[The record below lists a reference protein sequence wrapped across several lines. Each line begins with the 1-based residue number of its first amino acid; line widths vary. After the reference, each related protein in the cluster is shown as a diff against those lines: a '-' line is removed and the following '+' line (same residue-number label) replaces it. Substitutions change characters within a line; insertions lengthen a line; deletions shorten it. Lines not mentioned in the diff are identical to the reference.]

1 MFEPLYKFKL
11 DKSQKRNAKIS
22 KEDEE
27 EIKRLYAMGIYSQG
41 YLAKQFGISQ
51 PCVNYIVNEDRRAK
65 KVEYQRNWVREH
77 KPSKDEEAKIRRAW
91 LQHKKKVWSEL
102 NKGDKKEVMQ

>member
-41 YLAKQFGISQ
+41 YLAKQFGVSQ

-65 KVEYQRNWVREH
+65 KNEEKIDLGRRLCSGFRSRRGRHIRVPDR
-77 KPSKDEEAKIRRAW
+77 KDQSRCQHLYRRRSW
-91 LQHKKKVWSEL
+91 
-102 NKGDKKEVMQ
+102 